1 MRQEIE
7 KMLHFLERGGINKT
21 SQVNTCVLQR
31 PSSHGSEIQ
40 EQHMPE
46 VAAKAVVDEAED
58 DEDDNDEDNILE
70 ISTIDLSVQIAGSLA
85 ECSLLRG

>member
-1 MRQEIE
+1 M
-7 KMLHFLERGGINKT
+7 KRGGINKT

-46 VAAKAVVDEAED
+46 VAAKAVVDEAEEEVED
-58 DEDDNDEDNILE
+58 EEDDNDDNILE

-85 ECSLLRG
+85 EWSFLRG